1 MSDPT
6 PPLARVKATL
16 DRTVEPA
23 WLDQALTLYIQDAES
38 ARERLEVWM
47 RDQVTSVTGRE
58 KTMSVLVRTWIEP
71 PPWAASMIGW
81 AAKGALKRQDWTYL
95 HLGALFA
102 AYPFFG
108 SACGVMGREL
118 ALHGAIRTAAVCQR
132 LRQTWGDRGVI
143 DVGGQSVTRTLRAF
157 GALEGRK
164 GAKGA
169 SQGQR
174 IAVPADLS
182 LWMAHA
188 LQLTRGLDEVDLRD
202 LRSAPEFFMLEFH
215 GQPSGYPL
223 GDVFSE
229 GGGRFVFR
237 GERNGH
243 PGPERERGA
252 LQLFK

>member
-1 MSDPT
+1 VSAD
-6 PPLARVKATL
+6 AVF

-23 WLDQALTLYIQDAES
+23 WLDQALTLHVHDPET
-38 ARERLEVWM
+38 ARERLEVLM
-47 RDQVTSVTGRE
+47 RDQVASVAGRK
-58 KTMSVLVRTWIEP
+58 KTMSLLVRTWIEP

-81 AAKGALKRQDWTYL
+81 GAEGAPKRQDWTYL

-108 SACGVMGREL
+108 SACGVIGREL

-143 DVGGQSVTRTLRAF
+143 DVGGRSVTRTLRAF
-157 GALEGRK
+157 GVLEGRK

-169 SQGQR
+169 SQGAR
-174 IAVPADLS
+174 IDVPADLS

-188 LQLTRGLDEVDLRD
+188 LQLTRRLDEVDLRD
-202 LRSAPEFFMLEFH
+202 LRSAPEFFMFEIH
-215 GQPSGYPL
+215 GQASDYPL
-223 GDVFSE
+223 GDVFAE

-243 PGPERERGA
+243 VGREREQEA
-252 LQLFK
+252 LPLFK